1 MEYRDYLKR
10 QIEEAGQ
17 VLARIMADLTGFK
30 NQGKVNEG
38 IENVQLT
45 LKSELD
51 LDLERLMP
59 MAPGELIDALTRNEK
74 LQEENFDQLADL
86 LDELADGL
94 MWQNQADR
102 AKDLYE
108 KILILYQHL
117 DQTGTAFSFNRHA
130 KIEKVRQK
138 LQEIG

>member
-10 QIEEAGQ
+10 QIEEAGR

-51 LDLERLMP
+51 LDLDHLMSISS
-59 MAPGELIDALTRNEK
+59 GELIDELADNEK

-86 LDELADGL
+86 LTEMADGL
-94 MWQNQADR
+94 MWQNQTEK

-117 DQTGTAFSFNRHA
+117 DQTATAFSFNRHA
-130 KIEKVRQK
+130 KMEKVSQK